1 MDFDFLQAQNCC
13 GAYKEGHCSK
23 TKTRLQLCHCVGRP
37 CGNLTVQLQHLDI
50 SWEREVSLKI
60 FLFSGLSS
68 VTSAPQTLPPSL
80 SLSSCHASG
89 HPAIRAGPPC
99 SASRG
104 FIDQAL
110 GPRQNCLSRGE
121 LLKVAGRRR
130 GNRFAAPMG

>member
-1 MDFDFLQAQNCC
+1 MDFDFLQVQNCC
-13 GAYKEGHCSK
+13 GANKKGTAAK
-23 TKTRLQLCHCVGRP
+23 QRP
-37 CGNLTVQLQHLDI
+37 GCNCAIVLDDRGNVTVQRQHLDI

-99 SASRG
+99 SASLG

-110 GPRQNCLSRGE
+110 GPPQNCLSRG
-121 LLKVAGRRR
+121 
-130 GNRFAAPMG
+130 